1 LAADEQEP
9 RRAQRAALQTAREGE
24 IAVTCECSDSSCH
37 ELIVL
42 TREEH
47 DFIRKVPNRLVV
59 MPGHADPK
67 SERVLMAE
75 PERFEVVEP
84 FGQGAS

>member
-1 LAADEQEP
+1 
-9 RRAQRAALQTAREGE
+9 
-24 IAVTCECSDSSCH
+24 
-37 ELIVL
+37 
-42 TREEH
+42 
-47 DFIRKVPNRLVV
+47 

-84 FGQGAS
+84 FGQAGS